1 MKYHHCLFSCQLID
15 YVFDQISRGVNFL
28 QISKAIAQLHVSEY
42 CRLYTVYQG
51 SDAYQN
57 VLQNSIYAFP
67 SSDQIK
73 DVFLDVYTVRKEQ
86 YKSEMENIEIGKMI
100 SVDATFKTSK
110 PIGLRRKED
119 KKVVHQYNNLFIVL
133 NEQREVVQWKLC
145 IGLRHEEIR
154 EMIENLSKI
163 NPDLETVLADNCCA
177 ERQLYEKLF
186 QKVEFVWIF
195 FMQCKGAVGS
205 SLRRKHLCIR
215 N

>member
-1 MKYHHCLFSCQLID
+1 MF
-15 YVFDQISRGVNFL
+15 FL
-28 QISKAIAQLHVSEY
+28 MF
-42 CRLYTVYQG
+42 T
-51 SDAYQN
+51 
-57 VLQNSIYAFP
+57 LQEKN
-67 SSDQIK
+67 
-73 DVFLDVYTVRKEQ
+73 
-86 YKSEMENIEIGKMI
+86 NINQKWKTKIGKMI
-100 SVDATFKTSK
+100 SVDVTFKTSK

-163 NPDLETVLADNCCA
+163 NPDLETVLVDNCCA